1 MTLEELGSRQL
12 ADGPSVNADYCEV
25 STATRLLGDRW
36 SLLVVRELF
45 VGNTRFTEIQEALPG
60 LSRGLLASR
69 LGYLTR
75 LGIVDR
81 RVADGT
87 DLRAKYSYALSD
99 SGKALGPV
107 LTALG
112 DWAAKWKPPTATN
125 VGGEAMLDLEQ
136 LRESFDPSA
145 LPADRMQIQFLLS
158 DSDAAWLRADRT
170 GVRACRG
177 VNEGSPDLV
186 IRTSL
191 STLNG
196 LYWGQSTCREAIAR
210 HDISFEGPMA
220 YAQAFSGWFANRPA
234 VRGVE
239 SDGPDRSEGG
249 DAEKVQF

>member
-1 MTLEELGSRQL
+1 MTLEERRSRQV
-12 ADGPSVNADYCEV
+12 ADDSPASADYCEV

-75 LGIVDR
+75 LGIIER
-81 RVADGT
+81 RATDGT
-87 DLRAKYSYALSD
+87 DLRAKHSYALSD

-112 DWAAKWKPPTATN
+112 DWAAQWTAPTAP
-125 VGGEAMLDLEQ
+125 VVDGAAAMDLEQ
-136 LRESFDPSA
+136 LRESLDPSA
-145 LPADRMQIQFLLS
+145 LPTDRMQIQFLLS
-158 DSDAAWLRADRT
+158 DSSAAWLRADRT

-177 VNEGSPDLV
+177 INEGEPDLV
-186 IRTSL
+186 VRTSL
-191 STLNG
+191 TTLNA
-196 LYWGQSTCREAIAR
+196 LYWGQRTCRDAIAR
-210 HDISFEGPMA
+210 REISFDGPMA
-220 YAQAFSGWFANRPA
+220 YAQEFSGWFPNRPA

-239 SDGPDRSEGG
+239 LDAPGQLEG
-249 DAEKVQF
+249 ARVTRVQI